1 MGRVFRRACALPALA
16 LGALG
21 GVLGVASLWPS
32 HPAGQAARRLLRD
45 ALLELARR
53 FPELPSGYVMLRTVT
68 EDPRVFALAP
78 LGLLLLCW
86 ALAPSRNRLPEE
98 PSADPDSA
106 NPRSLRRLRGRAKAL
121 ARRGDPLGAASLCIS
136 HGLLDEAV
144 QHFLDAG
151 AVERAAEVRHD
162 QNCFLEAAELY
173 AQAGCTDA
181 AAALFERHGAH
192 ARAAQVYS
200 EADNP
205 SQAAS
210 MYEQAGELRLAAEH
224 YEKAEF
230 HRQAAQAYARCEEWE
245 RAAVQLERLLAEE
258 VRGSRREG
266 GARGAY
272 EKLVHSCG
280 QLFVRA
286 GLQERAESVLAD
298 GGLFSEAAQLAL
310 AHGAL
315 ERAAELF
322 LRARD
327 PERAADILESLGRE
341 REACRL
347 RAEQLRDHGDPAAAA
362 VEFERADEWLEAAE
376 LHRAVGRD
384 ERAAECYERS
394 GFCAQAA
401 EIFAAVGDQKR
412 AAENFAR
419 AERYAEAAECFAGLG
434 DAQREVEM
442 LELGGEFLR
451 AGEMHRAAGREPQA
465 VAALQHVP
473 PGHSDFVTAAARL
486 GEIFCARG
494 EAPLAIA
501 KLREV
506 LAAREID
513 AETVRA
519 FCSLAAAHEVNGE
532 RRRAGL
538 LYEKILAF
546 DYLLEEA
553 SQGRERCRHEHSA
566 PEAVPAA
573 GRAAEES
580 PRYVVEATLGRGGMG
595 IVYRARDTRLDR
607 VVALKVLPESL
618 GANPRAL
625 RNLLREAKSAAQL
638 NHPHIVTVYDAGQ
651 EQGRA
656 YIAMEYVDGSTLREI
671 IRKRGPIASR
681 GILEV
686 LGHIAQGL
694 AYAHERKLVHL
705 DVKTANIMWTRERS
719 AKLMDFGLAKW
730 QEEARNQSTVV
741 SGTPYY
747 MSPEQ
752 TRGECVDH
760 RSDLYSLGVV
770 AFEMATGGPPFTSG
784 DIAYHHVHTAPPD
797 PAERRQ
803 DLPAELCEII
813 SRCLRKD
820 PAARFQSAVE
830 VLEALRAMG

>member
-1 MGRVFRRACALPALA
+1 MGSVFRRACALPALA
-16 LGALG
+16 LSALG
-21 GVLGVASLWPS
+21 GVLAVASLWPT
-32 HPAGQAARRLLRD
+32 HPAGQAARYLLRD
-45 ALLELARR
+45 GLLELARR
-53 FPELPSGYVMLRTVT
+53 FPELPSGYAMLRTVT

-78 LGLLLLCW
+78 LGLLLFCW
-86 ALAPSRNRLPEE
+86 SLAPSRNRLPEE
-98 PSADPDSA
+98 ASQDPDAS
-106 NPRSLRRLRGRAKAL
+106 NPRSLRRLRARAKAM
-121 ARRGDPLGAASLCIS
+121 ARRGDPTGAASLCIS

-144 QHFLDAG
+144 QHFLDSG
-151 AVERAAEVRHD
+151 AFERAAEVRHD

-173 AQAGCTDA
+173 AQAGCVDA
-181 AAALFERHGAH
+181 AAGLFERHGAH
-192 ARAAQVYS
+192 ERAAQVYS
-200 EADNP
+200 EAGNN

-230 HRQAAQAYARCEEWE
+230 HRQAASAYARCEEWE
-245 RAAVQLERLLAEE
+245 LAALQLERVLTEDA
-258 VRGSRREG
+258 RGSRREG
-266 GARGAY
+266 GARDAY

-286 GLQERAESVLAD
+286 GLQERAEAVLEG
-298 GGLFSEAAQLAL
+298 GGLFGEAAGVAVER
-310 AHGAL
+310 GAL

-322 LRARD
+322 LRARE
-327 PERAADILESLGRE
+327 PGRAAEILESLGRE
-341 REACRL
+341 RDACRL
-347 RAEQLRDHGDPAAAA
+347 RAEQLRDQGDPAAAA
-362 VEFERADEWLEAAE
+362 LEFERADEWLEAAE
-376 LHRAVGRD
+376 LHRAAGRD

-401 EIFAAVGDQKR
+401 EIFVAVGDAKR
-412 AAENFAR
+412 AAENFSR

-451 AGEMHRAAGREPQA
+451 AGEMHRTAGREPQA
-465 VAALQHVP
+465 VAALQRVP
-473 PGHSDFVTAAARL
+473 PGHADFVTAAARL

-506 LAAREID
+506 LAGREID

-519 FCSLAAAHEVNGE
+519 FCSLASAHEVNGE
-532 RRRAGL
+532 IRRAGV

-546 DYLLEEA
+546 DYQLEEA
-553 SQGRERCRHEHSA
+553 SEGRERCRQQPPAQDAGPSA
-566 PEAVPAA
+566 ARVA
-573 GRAAEES
+573 RDS

-638 NHPHIVTVYDAGQ
+638 NHPHIVTVYDAGE

-656 YIAMEYVDGSTLREI
+656 YIAMEYVDGSTLRQI

-760 RSDLYSLGVV
+760 RSDLYSLGVA
-770 AFEMATGGPPFTSG
+770 AFEMATGNPPFTSG
-784 DIAYHHVHTAPPD
+784 DIAYHHVHTLPPD
-797 PAERRQ
+797 PAEQRQ
-803 DLPAELCEII
+803 DLPAALCELI

-820 PAARFQSAVE
+820 PAARYQSAAE
-830 VLEALRAMG
+830 VLEVLGAMG